1 MFEAVTP
8 ITPLAPHTC
17 VLHCVDKR
25 FAFRLVALCPRLQS
39 WLSGAGDVGGRS
51 PDRVS
56 PSVARPFACFGASV
70 GGFCAVIEAE
80 CAVAGVA
87 AEGEEVELAAVG
99 VLAVGAD
106 GFEVFGVEHGE
117 GLVWCWLSHSGQELA
132 AVIFVR

>member
-8 ITPLAPHTC
+8 ITSLTPHTR
-17 VLHCVDKR
+17 VLHCVDKC

-39 WLSGAGDVGGRS
+39 WLSCAGDVGGRS
-51 PDRVS
+51 PDGVS
-56 PSVARPFACFGASV
+56 PSVARPFACFGTLV
-70 GGFCAVIEAE
+70 RGLCAVVEAE

-106 GFEVFGVEHGE
+106 GFEVFGVEHCE
-117 GLVWCWLSHSGQELA
+117 GLVWCWLSHGGQEL
-132 AVIFVR
+132 VRGLFVR